1 MPFGHP
7 GYGYP
12 GPWGPMPPRSPQ
24 RPGSVIT
31 SAVLAFVQAGVV
43 LIASL
48 YLWFFTS
55 LIGVAARDNPAVFGS
70 SRMASLVTEA
80 TVMAVVQLLSVVLLI
95 VGGVRALSSR
105 TRTAWLLVVAAHTA
119 QVLLAVYWAVRLI
132 TVVDSLPGAGVEAVP
147 AAFTIV
153 FAAAP
158 VVGLGLLLF
167 GPGRQWFESAHRP

>member
-1 MPFGHP
+1 
-7 GYGYP
+7 
-12 GPWGPMPPRSPQ
+12 
-24 RPGSVIT
+24 VIT

-55 LIGVAARDNPAVFGS
+55 IMGVAARDNPAVFGS
-70 SRMASLVTEA
+70 SRMESLVTEA
-80 TVMAVVQLLSVVLLI
+80 TVLAVVQVLSVVLLI

-105 TRTAWLLVVAAHTA
+105 TRTARLLVVAAHTA

-132 TVVDSLPGAGVEAVP
+132 TVVDNLPGVGVEAVP